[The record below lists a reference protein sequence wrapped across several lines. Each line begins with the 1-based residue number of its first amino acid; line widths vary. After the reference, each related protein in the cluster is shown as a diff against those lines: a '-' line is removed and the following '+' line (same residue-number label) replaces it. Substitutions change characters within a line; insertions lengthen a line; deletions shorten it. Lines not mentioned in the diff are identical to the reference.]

1 MWECDGLN
9 ISLWA
14 LVDVISP
21 WNSLSLSVSLNTP
34 SLSLSLPLSLPPPP
48 LFLPPSLS
56 LSVSLSPSLS
66 PPPSFSLSLSLSLA
80 PSTSLSLPTSLSVC
94 MSVSISFLSLSL
106 DLSLFL
112 SLRLLCLS
120 LFHAPTNALSVTGGR
135 PMRLERAC
143 MSLLTNL
150 KPVFIARSILL
161 YVSTYFLCQSKYFL
175 TCFLHFWIVR
185 DSLSLSFC
193 ACYPG

>member
-1 MWECDGLN
+1 MWVIVSGTLYLFYN
-9 ISLWA
+9 SLPMHAA
-14 LVDVISP
+14 LVRAVLHVRTLFEKMRARVDLQISRYYIVLQYCRMSQPP
-21 WNSLSLSVSLNTP
+21 WSNFRGGWRPRRPRGSYASVSACP
-34 SLSLSLPLSLPPPP
+34 SLSLS
-48 LFLPPSLS
+48 
-56 LSVSLSPSLS
+56 
-66 PPPSFSLSLSLSLA
+66 
-80 PSTSLSLPTSLSVC
+80 
-94 MSVSISFLSLSL
+94 SLSL

-150 KPVFIARSILL
+150 KPVFIARSIFL

>member
-1 MWECDGLN
+1 MRTSHSSTRTRDTDYTQDITLSN
-9 ISLWA
+9 PLSLF
-14 LVDVISP
+14 LSLFLSDFLPRSP
-21 WNSLSLSVSLNTP
+21 SPPVSLSACP
-34 SLSLSLPLSLPPPP
+34 SLSL
-48 LFLPPSLS
+48 F
-56 LSVSLSPSLS
+56 
-66 PPPSFSLSLSLSLA
+66 
-80 PSTSLSLPTSLSVC
+80 
-94 MSVSISFLSLSL
+94 SLSL

-112 SLRLLCLS
+112 SLSLRLLCLS
-120 LFHAPTNALSVTGGR
+120 LFHVPTNSLSVTGGR

-175 TCFLHFWIVR
+175 TCVLHFWIVR
-185 DSLSLSFC
+185 DSFSLSFC

>member
-34 SLSLSLPLSLPPPP
+34 SLSLSLPLS
-48 LFLPPSLS
+48 
-56 LSVSLSPSLS
+56 PSLS
-66 PPPSFSLSLSLSLA
+66 PPPSFSLSLYLSPSLSPPLSLFLSLFLPRSPSPPLSLSACPSLSL
-80 PSTSLSLPTSLSVC
+80 S
-94 MSVSISFLSLSL
+94 SLSL

-161 YVSTYFLCQSKYFL
+161 YASTYFLCQSKYFL

-185 DSLSLSFC
+185 DSFSLSFC